1 MLPFDCLI
9 IHFYFLTSRS
19 SLVFPM
25 LFHHLCRADKY
36 KDTRAGAENGADRER
51 ERERERL
58 ASNPFASM
66 HHLQTLMS
74 AKRAGGAAAQH
85 SGLLRLVDNADLT
98 SLASELLVGD
108 VDVPMQ
114 ELQLLAARRSSATD
128 SSGGA
133 STGLIASS
141 STLSVDSAGSASV
154 GGGSSSGT
162 LPRPDSH
169 PSAAAAAAMMNN
181 AQFLGERRHSLTEAQ
196 LMGPEPLPMAMPSY
210 KMHVP
215 PPVAMVQRSAS
226 RRVCSRT

>member
-1 MLPFDCLI
+1 M
-9 IHFYFLTSRS
+9 
-19 SLVFPM
+19 FPI
-25 LFHHLCRADKY
+25 LFHHMYRADKF
-36 KDTRAGAENGADRER
+36 KDMRAGAENGADRER
-51 ERERERL
+51 GPA

-85 SGLLRLVDNADLT
+85 NALARLADNADLT

-141 STLSVDSAGSASV
+141 STLSVDSAGSASA

-169 PSAAAAAAMMNN
+169 PSAAAAVAMMNN
-181 AQFLGERRHSLTEAQ
+181 AQFLDERRHSLTSPDEAH

-215 PPVAMVQRSAS
+215 PPVAMIQRSAS